1 MEPKQG
7 ILQSGQLVAVKK
19 LVRTSGVHDRRFQNE
34 AGNLQILEHRNIV
47 RLLGSCYQVEKK
59 LVERNDRHFLSNV
72 PKKFL
77 CYEYL
82 SNGSLDKYIYGM
94 VIPGCII
101 VSLFLFFDCLN
112 TES

>member
-19 LVRTSGVHDRRFQNE
+19 LVRTSGVHDRWFQNE

-47 RLLGSCYQVEKK
+47 KLLGSCYQIEKK
-59 LVERNDRHFLSNV
+59 LVERNCRHFLLDV
-72 PKKFL
+72 PEKFL

-82 SNGSLDKYIYGM
+82 SNGSLANYIYGM
-94 VIPGCII
+94 VMHPAA
-101 VSLFLFFDCLN
+101 
-112 TES
+112 